1 MIQSDS
7 EKLAPCSHTDLALF
21 ESLGLTIN
29 EAVTHT
35 ETGVIRHYLDELGQC
50 IPGVYRNLPAADY
63 HQAPAYSHSQLKV
76 LINQSAKHFYC
87 QFIESDKTTN
97 NQKPASY
104 LTTGEFIHALCLEP
118 DKVYQRYYCDLAI
131 EDYPTALKTTTDIDR
146 ALVQLKQ
153 PKTKIGERKAGKI
166 ARLLSVD
173 PDIAIWDQLLLNH
186 HELPEHQHKTPIA
199 KTTWLQAHQVVKAIY
214 ERPEAKE
221 VLSAGISEL
230 SLFATCPITHL
241 PLKCRIDCL
250 TNTLHLWDL
259 KTADTAN
266 PVLWKSKA
274 AKYGYQY
281 QDAFYRYVF
290 EMCTGL
296 LPSGFD
302 FLVVEY
308 QDVAICEPITLS
320 EETKQLADELVIQA
334 LLKLNNCLENNHW
347 PGYTTA
353 GITVLNLSSWLSK
366 TRL

>member
-1 MIQSDS
+1 MNQIDS
-7 EKLAPCSHTDLALF
+7 KKIISHSHTDLDLF
-21 ESLGLTIN
+21 QSLGLTIN
-29 EAVTHT
+29 EAVTYT
-35 ETGVIRHYLDELGQC
+35 ETGVIRHYLDEQEQC
-50 IPGVYRNLPAADY
+50 VPGVYRNLPAEDY

-131 EDYPTALKTTTDIDR
+131 EDYPTALKTITDIDQ
-146 ALVQLKQ
+146 ALVRLKQ
-153 PKTKIGERKAGKI
+153 PKTKVGEKKANKI

-173 PDIAIWDQLLLNH
+173 PDIVIWDQLLLNH

-199 KTTWLQAHQVVKAIY
+199 KTTWLQAYQAIKAIY
-214 ERPEAKE
+214 ERSEAKE

-230 SLFATCPITHL
+230 SLFTICPITQL
-241 PLKCRIDCL
+241 LLKCRIDWL
-250 TNTLHLWDL
+250 TPTLHLWDL

-266 PVLWKSKA
+266 PVIWKSKA

-296 LPSGFD
+296 LPNGFD
-302 FLVVEY
+302 FLVIEY
-308 QDVAICEPITLS
+308 QDVSICELITLS
-320 EETKQLADELVIQA
+320 QETKQMADDIVVQA
-334 LLKLNNCLENNHW
+334 LIKLKNCLEENHW
-347 PGYTTA
+347 PGYTTTGTA
-353 GITVLNLSSWLSK
+353 LVDLTH
-366 TRL
+366 